1 MNRHHLSVNCSPTY
15 KQLAVEL
22 QMNVSVSGG
31 FLNGA
36 GMMVH
41 IQWGLLHVPLSSHV
55 MPALVVQS
63 RRRLHLHL
71 QRPVPHVKREEH
83 LSRGWKHKHIWWMFR
98 LISGWWLIRR
108 NCWREMRHET
118 RSSEICCVADDVW
131 CFEKTPGERLKQL
144 LMMMKWMRKQL
155 TDPFSCSKREK
166 SIMLMNSIIYR
177 AKNPQQRENSH
188 QISLRS

>member
-1 MNRHHLSVNCSPTY
+1 MSYLTIWFWNDIFFVRFTQKGQIMSIQSMISALWLHRHHSSVNCSPTY

-41 IQWGLLHVPLSSHV
+41 IQRGLLHVPLGSHV

-71 QRPVPHVKREEH
+71 QRSVPHVKREEH
-83 LSRGWKHKHIWWMFR
+83 LSRGCKHKHIWWMFR
-98 LISGWWLIRR
+98 LISGWWLILKRNQTWDAFQCNLLCGRWCLMLWENARR
-108 NCWREMRHET
+108 TSKTTSNDDEMN
-118 RSSEICCVADDVW
+118 
-131 CFEKTPGERLKQL
+131 EKTADRCIQL
-144 LMMMKWMRKQL
+144 L
-155 TDPFSCSKREK
+155 
-166 SIMLMNSIIYR
+166 
-177 AKNPQQRENSH
+177 
-188 QISLRS
+188 